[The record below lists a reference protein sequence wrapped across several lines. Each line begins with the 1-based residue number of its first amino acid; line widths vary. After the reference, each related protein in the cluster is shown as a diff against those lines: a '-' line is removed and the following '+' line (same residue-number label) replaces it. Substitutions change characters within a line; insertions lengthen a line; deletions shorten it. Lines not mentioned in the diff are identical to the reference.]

1 MDSAVPVKRI
11 AVLGS
16 TGSLG
21 TQTLEVARVFP
32 GHIRIVGLAAGWN
45 RELMEQ
51 QIGEYHP
58 RLVAFAGNGLA
69 PGDFQ
74 RLTATEMAAHPE
86 VDLVVVL
93 TSGRAGLLPTLSA
106 LKAGKMVALANKEV
120 LVIAGDIVMAQAR
133 DHNTPL
139 VPVDSEHS
147 ALWQCLQGEDTAG
160 VARLLLTASGGPFR
174 GMSLSELAE
183 VDATRALAHPTW
195 NMGPKVTVDSATLMN
210 KGMEV
215 IEAHHLFDLPYD
227 RISVMVHPQSIVHSL
242 VEFVDG
248 SMKAQLS
255 APDMRLP
262 IQYALSYPQRWPGPG
277 WGRLRLEEAANL
289 TFEPPD
295 DISFPCLRLAVEA
308 GRAGGT
314 TPTVLSAA
322 DEVAVALFLENRLGF
337 SGIPRLIEAVL
348 SRHSPTPDPTLEQIM
363 EADTWARQIAEEE
376 ASR

>member
-21 TQTLEVARVFP
+21 TQTLDVARAFP

-45 RELMEQ
+45 RDLLER
-51 QIGEYHP
+51 QIGECHP

-93 TSGRAGLLPTLSA
+93 TSGQAGLEPTLAA
-106 LKAGKMVALANKEV
+106 LEAGKPVALANKEV

-133 DHNTPL
+133 DCNTPL

-147 ALWQCLQGEDTAG
+147 ALWQCLQGEATSD
-160 VARLLLTASGGPFR
+160 VARLVLTASGVPFR
-174 GMSLSELAE
+174 GLSPSELAA

-215 IEAHHLFDLPYD
+215 IEAHHLFGLPYD
-227 RISVMVHPQSIVHSL
+227 DISVMVHPQSIVHSII
-242 VEFVDG
+242 EFVDG

-277 WGRLRLEEAANL
+277 WGRLRLEEAAHL

-295 DISFPCLRLAVEA
+295 DVRFPCLRLAVEA

-322 DEVAVALFLENRLGF
+322 DEVAVARFLENRLGF
-337 SGIPRLIEAVL
+337 TGIPRLIEAVL
-348 SRHSPTPDPTLEQIM
+348 SRHSPIPDPTLEQIM